1 MTKPAAYR
9 IRSAKAALSWSA
21 ALVLGLLLVFGVLW
35 PVPYSFAT
43 SEAVSGKTHPSAEA
57 APEATSGVT
66 NPAEPT
72 VATTP
77 SVDDAD
83 NVIVATSLT
92 EPSLPNISVEP
103 PTTPSVSEYGNAWPI
118 GLNEAT
124 TVVAELWDDGTF
136 VVDGVGDTLAFEC
149 VEDVPWLAAGVADDI
164 KRVVFADAVEPACLA
179 HWFEG
184 CSNLEEVANVP
195 AEAKDLTRLFS
206 DCPKLVELPD
216 DFAIADDAKV
226 DELFGFK
233 EVPAEPVE
241 TVYRGTDENVLAYNW
256 AADSRILVNPDA
268 PAPDPKDDSAA
279 VDPDADAID
288 PDLADDEQD
297 PAASDE
303 VEDGSGNLEDVDS
316 TLGADPNAESAEDV
330 STESDDA
337 VNSAEDEAD
346 AQVNITIPSSV
357 SMMLGQDD
365 PNSATIP
372 VMVANRSERA
382 VAITGA
388 RLKRADMDLPGGSWS
403 LTTEGGATTFVS
415 DARFTPLGLEVSFDR
430 PVILAAGDTG
440 TQLTWYG
447 TFTDYGMKTM
457 LNAVLAAGDDGFT
470 YGSMI
475 WIVSAA

>member
-1 MTKPAAYR
+1 MEE
-9 IRSAKAALSWSA
+9 
-21 ALVLGLLLVFGVLW
+21 
-35 PVPYSFAT
+35 
-43 SEAVSGKTHPSAEA
+43 SEVSKT
-57 APEATSGVT
+57 
-66 NPAEPT
+66 
-72 VATTP
+72 
-77 SVDDAD
+77 SVDDVE
-83 NVIVATSLT
+83 NVVVEAPSNLPAPI
-92 EPSLPNISVEP
+92 EPKPEP
-103 PTTPSVSEYGNAWPI
+103 VVPVVPVVSNYENAWPI
-118 GLNEAT
+118 GKDDAT

-136 VVDGVGDTLAFEC
+136 VVDGVGDTQAFER
-149 VEDVPWLAAGVADDI
+149 VEDVPWLAAGVAGDI
-164 KRVVFADAVEPACLA
+164 KRVVFADAVEPPSLA
-179 HWFEG
+179 NWFEG
-184 CSNLEEVANVP
+184 CTNLEEVANVP
-195 AEAKDLTRLFS
+195 VSAKDLARLFF

-216 DFAIADDAKV
+216 DFAIADDAKA

-233 EVPAEPVE
+233 EAPAEPVE
-241 TVYRGTDENVLAYNW
+241 TAYRGTDENVLAYNW
-256 AADSRILVNPDA
+256 AADARILVNPDA
-268 PAPDPKDDSAA
+268 PAPDLEDDPAA
-279 VDPDADAID
+279 VDPDADVTD
-288 PDLADDEQD
+288 PDLADDERD

-337 VNSAEDEAD
+337 VNLAEEEA

-440 TQLTWYG
+440 TQLTWHG
-447 TFTDYGMKTM
+447 TFTDFGMKTL
-457 LNAVLAAGDDGFT
+457 LNAVLAAGDTGFT